1 MSNRCGP
8 TVLVRVEGA
17 ENDFV
22 RRFVGVVREL
32 VAAARAEPG
41 ADDRTGATG
50 RRPEGPED
58 CP

>member
-32 VAAARAEPG
+32 VAEPG